1 MKKRVFSFLTLLL
14 AAALAFSLVACSGGD
29 VTITLSET
37 TLELTVGE
45 SKTLV
50 ATASDGSSVTWS
62 SDNES
67 VATVSS
73 RGSVTAQGEGSATI
87 TAKSGDVTATCAV
100 TVKAK
105 EVVTI
110 SGLSETATVERGEQ
124 ITLSATASDGSAI
137 KWSSGDVSIATVDG
151 GKVTGVFPGETTV
164 IATTDSGARATC
176 TLTVT
181 YESAPAGWYELKS

>member
-45 SKTLV
+45 SETLV

-67 VATVSS
+67 VATVS
-73 RGSVTAQGEGSATI
+73 
-87 TAKSGDVTATCAV
+87 
-100 TVKAK
+100 
-105 EVVTI
+105 
-110 SGLSETATVERGEQ
+110 
-124 ITLSATASDGSAI
+124 
-137 KWSSGDVSIATVDG
+137 
-151 GKVTGVFPGETTV
+151 
-164 IATTDSGARATC
+164 
-176 TLTVT
+176 
-181 YESAPAGWYELKS
+181 